1 MARKKSNAN
10 YYTELLIC
18 AAVVGFEAVLLSV
31 FGVGQ
36 PLVGYTLILITTCIA
51 GMICG
56 KSGGLIIG
64 LAGGLISFVCGF
76 SGSVLA
82 APAIY
87 KLLVTCLPKMLM
99 GFFVGAVYKKM
110 ARRLNRILAGVICVL
125 AGFILNACG
134 VCLVLFIG
142 SLLDDTLGNLN
153 LILTIQKIF
162 DSFVHLGKSIL
173 HIVVP

>member
-18 AAVVGFEAVLLSV
+18 AAIVGMEAVLLSV
-31 FGVGQ
+31 FSVGQ
-36 PLVGYTLILITTCIA
+36 PLAGYTLVLLTTCVA

-64 LAGGLISFVCGF
+64 LVGGLASFVCGF

-87 KLLVTCLPKMLM
+87 KLLVTCVPKMLM
-99 GFFVGAVYKKM
+99 GFCVGAIYGKM

-125 AGFILNACG
+125 VGLVVNACG

-142 SLLDDTLGNLN
+142 SLLDDTLGNMN
-153 LILTIQKIF
+153 LLLTIKRIF
-162 DSFVHLGKSIL
+162 YSFVNLGKSIL
-173 HIVVP
+173 YIVVP